1 MHLVVYTQSAAP
13 VSAIFDSLHVT
24 LQPGSSIVVAPQA
37 ASIAGIQVQSV
48 DYASVVVGDSGAFIA
63 YPIQSPLDAFGQGFG
78 LGVGFLGFV
87 LLLSLSKLISR
98 HSPDF

>member
-1 MHLVVYTQSAAP
+1 MHLVVYTQSSSP
-13 VSAIFDSLHVT
+13 VSAVFDSLHVT
-24 LQPGSSIVVAPQA
+24 LQPGSSIIVEPEA

-48 DYASVVVGDSGAFIA
+48 DYASVIVGDSGSFVA
-63 YPIQSPLDAFGQGFG
+63 YPLPSPLNSFGQGFG

-87 LLLSLSKLISR
+87 ILLSISKLISR